1 MSWHRHFLNV
11 RGLSSAIGLE
21 LTIQRQT
28 VLKGFIEKN
37 TGRKAFLEHE
47 VKGLF
52 KDMGFSVPNG
62 VFIPKD
68 THLSAFSLQL
78 SALSYPV
85 VAKVSSSKIT
95 SKSDVKGIRLGIKN
109 EDELKNAV
117 SELMRI
123 EHAEGVLIEEMAP
136 QGLEVI
142 IGGVIDNQFGP
153 IVMFGLGGVFV
164 ELFKDVSFG
173 LAPLKKEDALWL
185 IKQIKGYRLLEGYR
199 GNPPVDFDALIN
211 IIVSVSEM
219 MATNLIKEIDLNP
232 VALYS
237 PSYKES
243 AIILDAKMEII

>member
-1 MSWHRHFLNV
+1 MGCFDK
-11 RGLSSAIGLE
+11 LE
-21 LTIQRQT
+21 M
-28 VLKGFIEKN
+28 LKEFIEKN
-37 TGRKAFLEHE
+37 RDRKAFLEHE

-52 KDMGFSVPNG
+52 ETMGFSVPNG
-62 VFIPKD
+62 MFIPKD

-78 SALSYPV
+78 SALSYPL
-85 VAKVSSSKIT
+85 VAKVSSSKVI

-117 SELMRI
+117 SDLMQI
-123 EHAEGVLIEEMAP
+123 EHAEGVLVEEMAP

-142 IGGVIDNQFGP
+142 VGGVIDEQFGP

-164 ELFKDVSFG
+164 ELFKDISFG

-185 IKQIKGYRLLEGYR
+185 IRQIKGYRLLEGYR
-199 GNPPVDFDALIN
+199 KNPPVDFDALIN

-237 PSYKES
+237 PSYKER
-243 AIILDAKMEII
+243 AMILDAKMEVI